1 MILKERDTISGR
13 KKAMELDLLLSCH
26 LTSEHRRI
34 VEQEKWKLQ
43 AGESAEDQVAYDLNF
58 RFREYE
64 NWLLLHDLRL
74 VDGHD
79 VAQIDHLLIVR
90 TLDFFVLETKN
101 YARGVR
107 ISPQGEFEAY
117 PKEGDPYP
125 IDSPVAQ
132 NDRHI
137 LLLQRLL
144 KRHNVLPHRIGL
156 AQPIFHNYV
165 LISGRG
171 RIDRPTPDSFPN
183 VIKGDLF
190 HENVVRRFQKTFTFR
205 DAVQRLPQVVSRD
218 TLQSIGQ
225 QIAAWHQPAP
235 YPDYRKRFGISEDE
249 IQGTRQAPSSALDNQ
264 DPDVPSLREQSKP
277 SEDTTKAT
285 KFCFQCRAPISQEEA
300 SFCFMRKDRFGGR
313 AYCRVHQKQFP

>member
-1 MILKERDTISGR
+1 MILKERDTIWH

-26 LTSEHRRI
+26 LTPAHRRS
-34 VEQEKWKLQ
+34 VEQEKRNLQ
-43 AGESAEDQVAYDLNF
+43 AGESAEAQVAYDLNF

-64 NWLLLHDLRL
+64 NWVVLHDLRL

-125 IDSPVAQ
+125 IDSPIAQ

-144 KRHNVLPHRIGL
+144 KRHNILPHRIGL
-156 AQPIFHNYV
+156 TQPIFHNYV

-171 RIDRPTPDSFPN
+171 RIDRPSPDSFPH

-190 HENVVRRFQKTFTFR
+190 HENVVRRFQKAFTFR

-235 YPDYRKRFGISEDE
+235 YPDYRKRFGISEAE
-249 IQGTRQAPSSALDNQ
+249 IRGTEQASSGTGDYQAPETITERKQLKSSE
-264 DPDVPSLREQSKP
+264 V
-277 SEDTTKAT
+277 TTKAAY
-285 KFCFQCRAPISQEEA
+285 FCFECNEA
-300 SFCFMRKDRFGGR
+300 IGQDVAFFCFNRKGRFGGR
-313 AYCRVHQKQFP
+313 AYCRTHQKLFPE

>member
-1 MILKERDTISGR
+1 MILKERDTIWH

-26 LTSEHRRI
+26 LTPAHRRS
-34 VEQEKWKLQ
+34 VEQEKRNLQ
-43 AGESAEDQVAYDLNF
+43 AGESAEAQVAYDLNF

-64 NWLLLHDLRL
+64 NWVVLHDLRL

-125 IDSPVAQ
+125 IDSPIAQ

-144 KRHNVLPHRIGL
+144 KRHNILPHRIGL
-156 AQPIFHNYV
+156 TQPIFHNYV

-171 RIDRPTPDSFPN
+171 RIDRPIPDSFPN

-190 HENVVRRFQKTFTFR
+190 HENVVRRFQKAFTFR

-235 YPDYRKRFGISEDE
+235 YPDYRKRFGISGAE
-249 IQGTRQAPSSALDNQ
+249 IRGTEQASSGTGDYQAPETITERKQLKSS
-264 DPDVPSLREQSKP
+264 EG
-277 SEDTTKAT
+277 TTKAAY
-285 KFCFQCRAPISQEEA
+285 FCFECNEA
-300 SFCFMRKDRFGGR
+300 IGQDVAFFCFNRKGRFGGR
-313 AYCRVHQKQFP
+313 AYCRTHQKLFPE